1 MKEDN
6 VEYTIG
12 ALLALAISAF
22 ATIVGLDRDRAFYPA
37 VTIVVASYYGLFA
50 VMGGS
55 LTVLTTESIVIA
67 GFVLVAAL
75 GFRVNLW
82 LLVVALLGHGIF
94 DLLHGHLISNPGV
107 PVWWPMFCMTYD
119 VTAGGYLAWL
129 LCRRTVA
136 ARPLQKSRTGET
148 SLLHVSVQNGRI

>member
-1 MKEDN
+1 M
-6 VEYTIG
+6 
-12 ALLALAISAF
+12 
-22 ATIVGLDRDRAFYPA
+22 
-37 VTIVVASYYGLFA
+37 TIVVASYYGLFA

-55 LTVLTTESIVIA
+55 LAVLTAESIFIA

-75 GFRVNLW
+75 GFRINLW

-94 DLLHGHLISNPGV
+94 DFFHGHIILNPGV
-107 PVWWPMFCMTYD
+107 PAWWPMFCMIYD

-136 ARPLQKSRTGET
+136 ARPLQKARTGET
-148 SLLHVSVQNGRI
+148 NELHVSAQVGSI